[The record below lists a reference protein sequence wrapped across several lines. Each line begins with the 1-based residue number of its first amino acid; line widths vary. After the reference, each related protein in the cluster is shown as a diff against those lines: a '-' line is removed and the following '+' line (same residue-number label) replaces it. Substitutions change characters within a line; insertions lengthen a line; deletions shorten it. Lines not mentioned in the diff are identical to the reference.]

1 MVELTEVFEDYLGQ
15 QDFLS
20 YYQKELKQ
28 LKQLPREQKEKKMGF
43 ALPLTLLG
51 TTAAVLGATV
61 PPIGLAFGAL
71 VLGIG
76 LMSRGN
82 D

>member
-1 MVELTEVFEDYLGQ
+1 LVEAADIFEDYLVQ
-15 QDFLS
+15 QDLLA
-20 YYQKELKQ
+20 YYQKELSR
-28 LKQLPREQKEKKMGF
+28 LKQLPPEQKDKKMDF

-76 LMSRGN
+76 LMSRGK
-82 D
+82 